1 MSSLM
6 AASKM
11 KMILALVVTSVVV
24 VSGVVGVQILIN
36 NQAQNVLE
44 DSSIE
49 LVSLNLQTSVN
60 GDLLINTTIKVVN
73 PSNYNATS
81 NETTVDVRYSGGYL
95 CSIDIPSLN
104 IKPGTNYFTFT
115 SSLNNI
121 SQTIFE
127 NFFYDFFMDS
137 SVNLEISAKVHI
149 SVPTIANLK
158 IDLTLNKT
166 VSLSA
171 LNKLSNSYIRSI
183 SMINATSNMISFGAQ
198 VVIVNPTD
206 VSFSIKNMLMNF
218 SYAGEVLGNI
228 TIANKTIVHGNNI
241 ISVEGVFQP
250 KNQTAAQELVQTFIA
265 GQSAQISVSFRAD
278 SLVSGLTSPIT
289 LNFEMNANM
298 NGLSGIDVFLNAL
311 KFLSISEDAIETMLN
326 LTIYNPS
333 SVVGDLP
340 DMYFDLLYNG
350 EYLGIAYVPT
360 LPFYQG
366 NNTYTVNATFTD
378 ANSTNVKTMI
388 QNMLNG
394 NDVAITLKGST
405 GKNLLST
412 LVSGWNK
419 TVNIPSPGKL
429 EFNLSNIKLI
439 NSSANAITVQTNIS
453 IYNPID
459 VDLNISNAAFDVFV
473 NSTDYLGNIT
483 LTDLQIHN
491 GWNNF
496 TTDLSI
502 VAADTNKLSDL
513 INSYMEGHNITLTI
527 RGHET
532 SGLISDIVS
541 SLSYNITLCGVQPTD
556 IAIISFELYNATHG
570 SVVFNV
576 TIKINNPTQYD
587 VDLNNLTFAVEYEH
601 NKLGNITLP
610 AMHVL
615 RGVHIY
621 SVLINFTIANE
632 TAIQIL
638 LTDYV
643 HGRHIELLVKGM
655 PNGTDILSK
664 VLANYSTYIVLP
676 PLNLNPRIT
685 NFTLVDTTAD
695 TIHVKM
701 EIALDNNAN
710 MNITLDSANFTIYF
724 KGEVIGNLTISNY
737 TLIVGT
743 NYIQS
748 DVYLVKGNSSTL
760 NDLLSNYIMGL
771 NSTVMIVGNFST
783 DLEGSI
789 NMTSVD
795 VNLTTSLVGIQESL
809 IESVTVDTIS
819 INLSYNPITGTITA
833 SYTVNAVANIRNPL
847 PFDINITYIT
857 YEIYFNDPDGASFY
871 ILSYPP
877 KNNIYL
883 TTIEE
888 NYTTPVG
895 VAGDSTTSLTAS
907 YTSSNVEMAIRLN
920 DEYNSKN
927 QLHIDIR
934 SGTMVVQIGEFE
946 ITLNFAFSNVYVSK

>member
-1 MSSLM
+1 M